1 MTPSERATNARLL
14 LDNKVFDEAFKTL
27 EDDLWALWKAT
38 SLDSW
43 KERERLH
50 AQFSALQDVKHKL
63 ETFISTAAMETT
75 AKVQHG
81 RTERYNARNY

>member
-14 LDNKVFDEAFKTL
+14 LNNQVFHEAVSHI
-27 EDDLWALWKAT
+27 ESDLLSSWKAT
-38 SLDSW
+38 HPDAW
-43 KERERLH
+43 KEREKLH

-63 ETFISTAAMETT
+63 ETFIHTAAMETT

-81 RTERYNARNY
+81 RTERYNARDY